1 MIDKVENV
9 DKKLENIIS
18 FLKEKEYNQYI
29 IDLLKE
35 AKSHI
40 CSEARMKE
48 LLGINLY

>member
-9 DKKLENIIS
+9 YIELENIIN

-29 IDLLKE
+29 INLLKE
-35 AKSHI
+35 AKACI
-40 CSEARMKE
+40 CSETRMKE